1 MSLVAVVNA
10 ANGSQ
15 AQTYNAV
22 GSGTATVGIP
32 SVMKSYYGWNTSVT
46 CQNVGSTATTLHVAY
61 DGYAAN
67 AYDTAS
73 LIGGA
78 TVEVYTPGEAFLPA
92 SHQGGATV
100 TANTDGASI
109 ACIVN
114 FNNATQMGSTIG
126 DWSMSY
132 NAFNK

>member
-1 MSLVAVVNA
+1 
-10 ANGSQ
+10 
-15 AQTYNAV
+15 
-22 GSGTATVGIP
+22 
-32 SVMKSYYGWNTSVT
+32 
-46 CQNVGSTATTLHVAY
+46 
-61 DGYAAN
+61 
-67 AYDTAS
+67 
-73 LIGGA
+73 
-78 TVEVYTPGEAFLPA
+78 LPA